1 MIYTSPNINQM
12 TCTDGHFILR
22 NNGTYDMILKYDTN
36 DGQKVTIKGIV
47 DCSRPQIEIYND
59 FVSGTIDFIFEKD
72 IDKDNNL
79 FTVRIEDK

>member
-1 MIYTSPNINQM
+1 MAAIDKIYGTQEQYNELRKWLLENQKPIKIAH
-12 TCTDGHFILR
+12 D
-22 NNGTYDMILKYDTN
+22 YDL
-36 DGQKVTIKGIV
+36 VTIKGIV